1 MDQLLAA
8 YDKKIVMPAGKVN
21 GAIAV
26 DDFEDYSTSESE
38 DDEGQYDQYEHEY
51 VYQEL
56 RKYGKCAVEAQD
68 ESGMSSVEG
77 VAGIEYKNNPLSVYQ
92 NYRFNATLTRKELPI
107 DSFKQKILDLIK
119 VNSVLVIQGP
129 TGCGKTTQVPQYIL
143 DDCREKQEFCNI
155 AVTQPRKIATINV
168 AKRVCEERGWTL
180 GTVCG
185 YQVGLEKKISNDVLI
200 TYMTTGV
207 LLQKLIKNK
216 TLHQYTHIII
226 DEVHERNQDLDFLLV
241 IVRRFLFTNSPK
253 TKVILMSATIEAQE
267 FAYYFRSQ
275 GPSISMP
282 APIIQVSKQGSYKKH
297 YFYLE
302 HLKPIHDLTETTFH
316 LDKPEISEGI
326 WNMFASLVN
335 VMDRLDNKDTVTGKQ
350 IVGSVLVFLP
360 GINEIEEAHSRLIR
374 YAAEK
379 KSRDGSASEGGHI
392 EWTIIP
398 LHSSLP
404 NDDQALVFQPAK
416 PNHRKVILSTNI
428 AESSITVPDSYYVID
443 FCLTKVMTVDPVTKY
458 MSLKLEWASHTN
470 CEQRAGRV
478 GRIGDGRVYRLV
490 SSEFYKKMPE
500 KSIPEMLRAPLERVV
515 LQSKMLNLNDT
526 PRQILALALN
536 PPNLK
541 NIEMTIFGLKEI
553 GGLLQTCRGTYTA
566 SDGDITFLG
575 TVMANLPLDVRLSKL
590 ILLGYLFSCLDEA
603 IIMAAGCSIQNIFSI
618 PFQQRLNAYKKL
630 LEWADGSYS
639 DLIALLNVYR
649 VWRACK
655 RDNQFENIH
664 AEYRWCQRH
673 LISLKGLREWSL
685 LVTEITQRLE
695 HMNIQKIPGQVQLI
709 HDEKPLILKL
719 IAAGAFYPNYFIR
732 DPDAA
737 QLNERDTVK
746 IVGGRNPLKTIY
758 FMGMD
763 PRQPGPLY
771 IRAIKDMLADNH
783 KTKANMEVGFDGSTK
798 IYVEFKNTDK
808 REQITVSVD
817 GQQMITDSIPTKIP
831 KEIYEAIRKRQL
843 GTEFAIKILPE
854 DEAWRWVKENGIK
867 INSTFQ
873 TLDASSSSDTDR
885 DSISSYPEEE
895 YSPVPPLDVEHVT
908 IKISEFVDAS
918 HFWVNSFES
927 ENYLAQIDQAL
938 NKTVLRNVLE
948 VRENVSVGKRYAAR
962 YADDNLFYRC
972 QVLSLTKKTA
982 QVMFIDYGNI
992 QVVRTDELYI
1002 LPNNSICK
1010 VAPLALECVLHGV
1023 QPSRKMNPKGVWSE
1037 NLNMYWKRQLVGIL
1051 LYGKVHSVVD
1061 NVANLII
1068 YKKQRESLSVN
1079 EVMLQMGHAE
1089 PAAESFL
1096 SKADHEKRQMVMG
1109 SANPTGEAARYRFDK
1124 VVNYS
1129 DFETPQMH
1137 GSHYRRIPLKG
1148 PYNPLEMKL
1157 FGCLQS
1163 SGNKMVEVEGQSVN
1177 TVLLDSDP
1185 EDNHTRLL
1193 VASSVNQTTKGDR
1206 LRLRQTT
1213 LMPNIPGLPML
1224 LMLIFCPTME
1234 VKVTEDGTRVA
1245 SILCG
1250 LGFNKYTK
1258 KALYP
1263 AHDLVLM
1270 LDTELTEEEITK
1282 VNGIRFYMNQ
1292 GVNLMQEIS
1301 NRMSSQEEMITTQQA
1316 LKKSILDLI
1325 YTDRQVIPRTGV
1337 KHANIW
1343 GLTDE
1348 NLIMLKPNMPDQMED
1363 IWPLHW
1369 FVKLKRS
1376 DRFNM
1381 DVSRNLD
1388 DMDQMARNMIPMK
1401 QIECCLCM
1409 VPCFTVHEVRLH
1421 LSSDQHKQKKSEY
1434 MASLEYEE
1442 DE

>member
-1 MDQLLAA
+1 M
-8 YDKKIVMPAGKVN
+8 
-21 GAIAV
+21 
-26 DDFEDYSTSESE
+26 
-38 DDEGQYDQYEHEY
+38 
-51 VYQEL
+51 
-56 RKYGKCAVEAQD
+56 
-68 ESGMSSVEG
+68 
-77 VAGIEYKNNPLSVYQ
+77 
-92 NYRFNATLTRKELPI
+92 
-107 DSFKQKILDLIK
+107 
-119 VNSVLVIQGP
+119 
-129 TGCGKTTQVPQYIL
+129 
-143 DDCREKQEFCNI
+143 DDCRERQEFCSI
-155 AVTQPRKIATINV
+155 VVTQPRKIATINV

-185 YQVGLEKKISNDVLI
+185 YQVGLEKRVSNDVLI

-207 LLQKLIKNK
+207 LLQKLIQSK

-267 FAYYFRSQ
+267 FAHYFRSQ
-275 GPSISMP
+275 GPNISIS
-282 APIIQVSKQGSYKKH
+282 APIIQVSKQGSFKKH

-302 HLKPIHDLTETTFH
+302 HLKPIHDLTETDFH
-316 LDKPEISEGI
+316 LDKPEISEGV
-326 WNMFASLVN
+326 WNMLEVLVFLMN
-335 VMDRLDNKDTVTGKQ
+335 KLDNKDAVTGKQ
-350 IVGSVLVFLP
+350 IIGSVLVFLP
-360 GINEIEEAHSRLIR
+360 GINEIEEAHRRLIS

-379 KSRDGSASEGGHI
+379 KSAAESGHI

-500 KSIPEMLRAPLERVV
+500 KSTPEILRAPLERVV

-541 NIEMTIFGLKEI
+541 NIEMTIFGLKEM

-575 TVMANLPLDVRLSKL
+575 TVMANLPVDVRLSKL

-630 LEWADGSYS
+630 LVWADGSYS
-639 DLIALLNVYR
+639 DLIALLNVYQ
-649 VWRACK
+649 VWRSCK
-655 RDNQFENIH
+655 RDNQFENVQ
-664 AEYRWCQRH
+664 AEFRWCQRH

-695 HMNIQKIPGQVQLI
+695 HMNIRKIPGQAPLK
-709 HDEKPLILKL
+709 HDEKPLIQKL
-719 IAAGAFYPNYFIR
+719 IAAGAFYPNFFIR
-732 DPDAA
+732 DPEAA
-737 QLNERDTVK
+737 QMNERDAVK
-746 IVGGRNPLKTIY
+746 IVGGRNPFKTIY

-771 IRAIKDMLADNH
+771 IRAIKDMLADSDES
-783 KTKANMEVGFDGSTK
+783 KANMEVGFDGSTK
-798 IYVEFKNTDK
+798 VYVEFKNFDK
-808 REQITVSVD
+808 REQITLSVD
-817 GQQMITDSIPTKIP
+817 GQQMITDSIPTRIP
-831 KEIYEAIRKRQL
+831 REIYEAIRKRQL
-843 GTEFAIKILPE
+843 RYDFVIKILPE
-854 DEAWRWVKENGIK
+854 DEAWKWVKQHGIK
-867 INSTFQ
+867 LNSTFQ
-873 TLDASSSSDTDR
+873 AIESSKSSDTDEN
-885 DSISSYPEEE
+885 STSSYAEEE
-895 YSPVPPLDVEHVT
+895 YSPVPPLDVEHMT
-908 IKISEFVDAS
+908 IKVSEFVDAS

-938 NKTVLRNVLE
+938 NKTVLRSVLE
-948 VRENVSVGKRYAAR
+948 VKEKVRVGKRYAAR
-962 YADDNLFYRC
+962 YVDDHLFYRC
-972 QVLSLTKKTA
+972 QVLSLSKITA
-982 QVMFIDYGNI
+982 QVRFMDYGNI
-992 QVVRTDELYI
+992 QVVKTNELYM
-1002 LPNNSICK
+1002 LPNNPICK

-1023 QPSRKMNPKGVWSE
+1023 QPSRKMNPKGVWSQ
-1037 NLNMYWKRQLVGIL
+1037 NINTYWKKQLVGIL

-1061 NVANLII
+1061 NVAYLII

-1129 DFETPQMH
+1129 DFVTPKLH
-1137 GSHYRRIPLKG
+1137 GPNCRQVPLKG
-1148 PYNPLEMKL
+1148 PFNPLEMKL

-1163 SGNKMVEVEGQSVN
+1163 SGNKMVEVEGHSVN

-1185 EDNHTRLL
+1185 QDEYTRLL
-1193 VASSVNQTTKGDR
+1193 VASSVNQSTHGDR

-1263 AHDLVLM
+1263 AHDLVLT
-1270 LDTELTEEEITK
+1270 LDTELTEDEITK
-1282 VNGIRFYMNQ
+1282 VNVIRFYMNQ

-1301 NRMSSQEEMITTQQA
+1301 NSMSSQEEMMTTQQA
-1316 LKKSILDLI
+1316 LKKNILDLI
-1325 YTDRQVIPRTGV
+1325 YADRPVIQRKGV

-1343 GLTDE
+1343 GLTDKK
-1348 NLIMLKPNMPDQMED
+1348 LIMLKPNMPDEMED

-1376 DRFNM
+1376 VRFNVN
-1381 DVSRNLD
+1381 VSKNLD
-1388 DMDQMARNMIPMK
+1388 EMDEMARK
-1401 QIECCLCM
+1401 
-1409 VPCFTVHEVRLH
+1409 
-1421 LSSDQHKQKKSEY
+1421 
-1434 MASLEYEE
+1434 
-1442 DE
+1442 